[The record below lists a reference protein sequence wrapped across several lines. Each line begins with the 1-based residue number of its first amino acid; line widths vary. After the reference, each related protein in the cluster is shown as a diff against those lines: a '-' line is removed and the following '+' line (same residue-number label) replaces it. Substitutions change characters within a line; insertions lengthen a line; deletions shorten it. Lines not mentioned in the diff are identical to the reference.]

1 MPRLPLLPGLAA
13 SLFLPVACAEP
24 FLMSRLYG
32 LPQYNGMLKNGG
44 VAMYGSMDLGINY
57 QQAGGHRK
65 WQVQSGGEW
74 TSKIGIFGRELL
86 GNGWKAEFNN
96 WRPASMPAPANR
108 NCPASPS
115 TANPGWGLEVP
126 GLGAVR
132 LGRQLAAGLP
142 LFVDVFGAVGTN
154 SAYSWA
160 GMGAVQTPGG
170 LRFNGDL
177 GAGSTQAEP
186 RVGNAIKWISPRWR
200 GFNID
205 VLHAAAER
213 SDRPALSSRGMVLS
227 HISGPR
233 YLAASYNQ
241 TWQPLDRGGPDNV
254 RNDFYGLGAVYDS
267 GSLVLSS
274 SFKLDLPRRRENG
287 IAQGLHLGR
296 HRAVPASRLPPLRRL
311 PRHLRRAQRAAA
323 SDGQLRPR
331 PDAGLRLRPVQAQR
345 ALPARRR
352 HSQLRRLHPRAQ
364 RPAAA
369 RRSGRQSSHR
379 RQPYGPLHRDVSQLL
394 LDATPPARPCISES
408 HGLKIKHQRRAIDE

>member
-86 GNGWKAEFNN
+86 GNGWKAEFNLEAGFN
-96 WRPASMPAPANR
+96 AGTGEPQLPGVVFNR
-108 NCPASPS
+108 ES
-115 TANPGWGLEVP
+115 WLGLEVP

-170 LRFNGDL
+170 LQFNGDL

-205 VLHAAAER
+205 VLHAAAEH
-213 SDRPALSSRGMVLS
+213 SDRPALSNRGMVLS

-241 TWQPLDRGGPDNV
+241 TWQPLRRGGPDNV

-287 IAQGLHLGR
+287 IARVYTLGAIVPSQR
-296 HRAVPASRLPPLRRL
+296 HVYRLSVVYRDTSGALN
-311 PRHLRRAQRAAA
+311 AQRQAMDSSALGLMLGYDYDLSKRSA
-323 SDGQLRPR
+323 LYLRAGGIRNYGGSTLMLNGQP
-331 PDAGLRLRPVQAQR
+331 
-345 ALPARRR
+345 LPAD
-352 HSQLRRLHPRAQ
+352 
-364 RPAAA
+364 PAGNPVTGA
-369 RRSGRQSSHR
+369 SPIGFSIGMFHN
-379 RQPYGPLHRDVSQLL
+379 YF
-394 LDATPPARPCISES
+394 
-408 HGLKIKHQRRAIDE
+408 